1 MERNKET
8 TTEWNGF
15 PVEEVERKM
24 QKMLA
29 GMEEMQK
36 LYFKGKIV
44 CDKKLFGLLLGA
56 VSAMRKIPGIDR
68 PLPIDALYTSNS
80 EEEKQIFQAHLKDKY
95 NITDYQ
101 SFIEG
106 CNKLYNTQETYN
118 QFALYWVGM
127 KPFDFSKL
135 SPEGKLAF
143 DKSEEMARFFS
154 KYVKKHGFYAWDCSE
169 KVIVAKCVY
178 ACGIIDEEDFYDL
191 VEGMTD
197 KVLAMY
203 SSWYEYA
210 VSLICGATYFVY
222 QRSGFDGK
230 QAKNMFDLMYNLV
243 EGLFLSGKANLW
255 LRFEWYGAIQQEEK

>member
-1 MERNKET
+1 
-8 TTEWNGF
+8 
-15 PVEEVERKM
+15 M

-169 KVIVAKCVY
+169 KVIVAKCAY